1 MANYSIS
8 IESFVQSLKLEVI
21 YTPSPLSELYLDTAE
36 INRPGLILT
45 GFTEHFDPH
54 RIQIIGLME
63 QSYLDKES
71 PEDRYKSLEMI
82 FSRRPCLVAV
92 TRDLPIY
99 DDELKL
105 AREFAVPLVRTSMRT
120 SDFMSAAIGHLN
132 VELGQRVTWHG
143 ELIEVYGTGILI
155 IGDSGIGKSETAVE
169 MLKRGHRLVA
179 DDAVELRRVSDISI
193 VGSAPENTRY
203 FMELRGIGIVNV
215 KQLFGMGAVKISEK
229 VDLVIKLEPW
239 DPDKSYTNFG
249 NNNDNLDILGIKI
262 PMITIPVKP
271 GRNLAVILEV
281 AAMNYRDK
289 ELGYN
294 AEQELLD
301 SLGLTL

>member
-8 IESFVQSLKLEVI
+8 IESFVQALKLEVI

-63 QSYLDKES
+63 QSYLEQET
-71 PEDRYKSLEMI
+71 PEERYTSLEMI
-82 FSRRPCLVAV
+82 FSRRPVLVAV
-92 TRDLPIY
+92 TRNLEIY

-105 AREFAVPLVRTSMRT
+105 AREYAVPLVRTSMRT
-120 SDFMSAAIGHLN
+120 SDFMSATIGHLN
-132 VELGQRVTWHG
+132 VELGQRVIWHG

-203 FMELRGIGIVNV
+203 FMELRGIVIVNV
-215 KQLFGMGAVKISEK
+215 KQLFGMGAVKDSEK
-229 VDLVIKLEPW
+229 VDLVVKMEPW
-239 DPDKSYTNFG
+239 DSDKSYTNFG
-249 NNNDNLDILGIKI
+249 NGNETLDILGIKI
-262 PMITIPVKP
+262 PQITIPVKP
-271 GRNLAVILEV
+271 GRNLAVIVEV
-281 AAMNYRDK
+281 AAMNYRDRQM
-289 ELGYN
+289 GYN
-294 AEQELLD
+294 AEQELLN

>member
-8 IESFVQSLKLEVI
+8 IESFVQALKLEVI

-63 QSYLDKES
+63 QSYLDKET
-71 PEDRYKSLEMI
+71 PEERYKSLEMI
-82 FSRRPCLVAV
+82 FSRRPCLVAI
-92 TRDLPIY
+92 TRDLEIY

-105 AREFAVPLVRTSMRT
+105 AREYAVPLVRTSMRT
-120 SDFMSAAIGHLN
+120 PDFMSAAIGHLN
-132 VELGQRVTWHG
+132 VELGQRVIWHG

-215 KQLFGMGAVKISEK
+215 KQLFGMGAVKDSEK
-229 VDLVIKLEPW
+229 VDLVVKMEPW
-239 DPDKSYTNFG
+239 ESDKSYTNFG
-249 NNNDNLDILGIKI
+249 NDNETLDILGIKI
-262 PMITIPVKP
+262 PQITIPVKP

-281 AAMNYRDK
+281 AAMNYRDRQM
-289 ELGYN
+289 GYN
-294 AEQELLD
+294 AEQELLN